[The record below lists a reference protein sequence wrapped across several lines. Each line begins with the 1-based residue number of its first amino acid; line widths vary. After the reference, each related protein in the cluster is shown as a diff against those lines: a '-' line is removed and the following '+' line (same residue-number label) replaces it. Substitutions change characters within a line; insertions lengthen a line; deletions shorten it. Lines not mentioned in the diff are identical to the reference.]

1 MELAGFYFASSQMFL
16 VPVEHQHDGG
26 ITDEFT
32 EELLRR
38 EVVDEHWIAL
48 LSRALVLYRERVA
61 DLFARARDSWFPP
74 RRQNLCIITAPAAT
88 RPYCQPFDHASWPL
102 YLSDFD
108 PRTSSLEHAV
118 FQIVH
123 TERLGITRHLGRTFV
138 AGLSWFLVRTPAELT
153 DFAEGCARSTR
164 PDTAAFRVL
173 ADALPWI
180 GELRHDSLAPPAADA
195 GELMSFERLLVPEA
209 LGARLLELCQR
220 FDAETQHAIERYR
233 AEQRRPLGLI
243 PPQPRAWLQEHRPHV
258 VLVDGDGRTLW
269 EPAQPHASEEID
281 AALQDAPDGAVASLL
296 ADLEVVGVHSTRVL
310 AALRD
315 RDALPRS
322 ATEVEAEGGVWLDAR
337 RRAIVVSLAQP
348 GLDVLHEAA
357 PPFHRFLLT
366 ARTVH
371 EWGHLAADA
380 GIVRLD
386 PVRRAEHEAACDDLA
401 IVFAAIAAACPA
413 AARAVA
419 EREHGCDGADALGRA
434 LAHTATSR
442 MGDWHA
448 NVFARRFLPLEAME
462 AYVRANVRTLA
473 QERTT
478 GLLTRLAR
486 HTYEVQYLALSRM
499 RDRYDYFFASTWFDA
514 SFVDTHVATR
524 TQAIAAFDAMARVCA
539 CHTLDERVLA

>member
-1 MELAGFYFASSQMFL
+1 MELAGFYFASSEMFV

-26 ITDEFT
+26 ITDEFA

-48 LSRALVLYRERVA
+48 LTHALLLYRERVA
-61 DLFARARDSWFPP
+61 DLFARARDSWFPS
-74 RRQNLCIITAPAAT
+74 RRQNLCIITKPEAT
-88 RPYCQPFDHASWPL
+88 RPYCQPFDRASWPL
-102 YLSDFD
+102 YLCDFD
-108 PRTSSLEHAV
+108 PRTSSLEHAT

-123 TERLGITRHLGRTFV
+123 AERLGITRHLGRTFV
-138 AGLSWFLVRTPAELT
+138 SGLSWFLVRTPAELT

-164 PDTAAFRVL
+164 PDAAAFRAL

-209 LGARLLELCQR
+209 LGPALLELCQR
-220 FDAETQHAIERYR
+220 FEAETQRAVERYCI
-233 AEQRRPLGLI
+233 EQGRPLGLV

-269 EPAQPHASEEID
+269 EPTQAHASDEID
-281 AALQDAPDGAVASLL
+281 AALQAASDGAVASLL
-296 ADLEVVGVHSTRVL
+296 ADLEAVGTHSTRVL

-315 RDALPRS
+315 PDSLPRTAS
-322 ATEVEAEGGVWLDAR
+322 EVEAEDGVWLDAA

-348 GLDVLHEAA
+348 GLDLLHEAA
-357 PPFHRFLLT
+357 PPFHRLLLV
-366 ARTVH
+366 ARTIH

-386 PVRRAEHEAACDDLA
+386 PVRRTEHDTACDELA
-401 IVFAAIAAACPA
+401 IVFAAIAAACPP
-413 AARAVA
+413 AARARA
-419 EREHGCDGADALGRA
+419 EREHGCDGAEALGRA
-434 LAHTATSR
+434 LVHTATSR

-473 QERTT
+473 HERTT
-478 GLLTRLAR
+478 DLLTRLAR
-486 HTYEVQYLALSRM
+486 HTYEVQYLGLSRM
-499 RDRYDYFFASTWFDA
+499 HGGYDYFFASTWFDA
-514 SFVDTHVATR
+514 SFVDTGVATR
-524 TQAIAAFDAMARVCA
+524 AQAIAAFDAMALICA
-539 CHTLDERVLA
+539 CHTIDERALA